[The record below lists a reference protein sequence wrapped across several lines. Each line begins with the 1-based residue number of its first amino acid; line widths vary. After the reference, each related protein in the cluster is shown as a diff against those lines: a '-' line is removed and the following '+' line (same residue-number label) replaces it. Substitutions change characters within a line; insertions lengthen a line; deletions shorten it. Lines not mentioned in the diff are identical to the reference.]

1 MTIEDIENKLKNK
14 IATYENELDEEFKEL
29 LLNYIKIFHLVH
41 EHQVLHIQELQ
52 EKDNS
57 NKEIAVKLTE
67 LKLNSTVEYP
77 SREKILK
84 DYKFFLD
91 SIQEKGLN
99 IDEIQFKT
107 INE

>member
-14 IATYENELDEEFKEL
+14 IAKYENDLDEEFKEL

-41 EHQVLHIQELQ
+41 EHQVAHIQELT

-67 LKLNSTVEYP
+67 LKLKTTNEFTSN
-77 SREKILK
+77 EKILR

-91 SIQEKGLN
+91 NIHEKGLN

-107 INE
+107 VNE

>member
-14 IATYENELDEEFKEL
+14 IAKYENELDEEFKEL

-41 EHQVLHIQELQ
+41 EHQVAHIQELT

-67 LKLNSTVEYP
+67 LSIRESVDYP
-77 SREKILK
+77 TREKILN

-91 SIQEKGLN
+91 EIHEKGLN